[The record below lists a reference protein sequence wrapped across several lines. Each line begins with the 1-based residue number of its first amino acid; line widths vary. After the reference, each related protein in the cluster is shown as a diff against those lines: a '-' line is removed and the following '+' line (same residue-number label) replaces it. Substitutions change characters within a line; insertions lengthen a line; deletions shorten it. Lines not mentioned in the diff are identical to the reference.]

1 MDYDPS
7 INKRGGYTLPP
18 IMIIMI
24 IIIIIHLFIFQ
35 ISSCLVTFFPHAN
48 HRVV

>member
-18 IMIIMI
+18 IMIII

-35 ISSCLVTFFPHAN
+35 ISSCLITFFPHTI